1 MNAEG
6 QGIFVRKTIDVDA
19 PLAHVFGV
27 FANDIDA
34 WWPRAHH
41 IGPCE
46 AFEAILEP
54 RVGGRWYERGDDGS
68 ECPWGR
74 VLAYEPPHRLLLAW
88 DIGADFRPDAS
99 IGSEVEVTFVA
110 LSAKRTR
117 VTLTHRHLER
127 YGDKAEAMRAMFD
140 SENAW
145 AQTLAGFRDAVARV
159 PAAGS

>member
-1 MNAEG
+1 MNDEG
-6 QGIFVRKTIDVDA
+6 QGVFVRKTIDVDA
-19 PLAHVFGV
+19 PVSHVFAV
-27 FANDIDA
+27 FTRDIDA

-41 IGPCE
+41 IGACTT
-46 AFEAILEP
+46 FEAILEP
-54 RVGGRWYERGDDGS
+54 NVGGRWYERGDDGS

-74 VLAYEPPHRLLLAW
+74 VLAFDAPHRLLLAW

-110 LSAKRTR
+110 LGAERTR

-127 YGDKAEAMRAMFD
+127 FGDKADAMRAMFD

-145 AQTLAGFRDAVARV
+145 AQTLAGFKDVVERAS
-159 PAAGS
+159 AGA

>member
-1 MNAEG
+1 MNEAV
-6 QGIFVRKTIDVDA
+6 QGLLVQKSIVVDA
-19 PLAHVFGV
+19 PIEHVFAV
-27 FANDIDA
+27 FTDRQDT
-34 WWPRAHH
+34 WWPRDHH
-41 IGPCE
+41 IGACKSFT
-46 AFEAILEP
+46 AVLEP

-74 VLAYEPPHRLLLAW
+74 VLAYQPPHRLLLAW

-99 IGSEVEVTFVA
+99 IGSEVEVTFAA

-145 AQTLAGFRDAVARV
+145 AQTLAGFRDAAARV
-159 PAAGS
+159 PAGS

>member
-6 QGIFVRKTIDVDA
+6 QGICVRKTIDVDA
-19 PLAHVFGV
+19 PLSHVFGV
-27 FANDIDA
+27 FTDDIDA

-41 IGPCE
+41 IGQC
-46 AFEAILEP
+46 ATFEAILEP
-54 RVGGRWYERGDDGS
+54 RAGGRWYERGDDGS

-99 IGSEVEVTFVA
+99 IGSEVEVTFAA
-110 LSAKRTR
+110 LSPTRTR

-159 PAAGS
+159 PAGS